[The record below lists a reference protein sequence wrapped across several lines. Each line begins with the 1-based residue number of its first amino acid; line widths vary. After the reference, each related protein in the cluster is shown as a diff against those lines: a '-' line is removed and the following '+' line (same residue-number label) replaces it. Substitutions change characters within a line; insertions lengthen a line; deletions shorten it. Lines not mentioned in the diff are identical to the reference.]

1 MGTAFLLRNKWALGD
16 GVCMSALVRDI
27 ARAYPGRYKVYVS
40 GHYLSHW
47 KNNPYCEAVDDRAIA
62 AMPNGKV
69 RTVNLDYRDGIKE
82 ASKGRKMHFL
92 SYFHTDFKKKTGI
105 EVPVTEPK
113 GDIHLSETEMIP
125 PLSGRY
131 WVVNAGGKG
140 DMTTKIWL
148 TSRHQTVVNTLAG
161 LGITCAQIG
170 AKFARH
176 YHPRLDNCISMIGK
190 TDNIRDLY
198 RLIKYSDGV
207 ICGVTGVMHVAAAFD
222 KPCVVIAGG
231 REEPWWEAT
240 FGDGSTYG
248 PKCATV
254 KVPHRYLHTVGLLDC
269 GCGNL
274 TRGCWKDRTVAIE
287 RSDSTNERSRAQ
299 LCRKPLRLAEQ
310 AVPECLAMITPEM
323 VVEGVLSYYLDGT
336 LPPPRQ

>member
-113 GDIHLSETEMIP
+113 GDIHLSETEMVP

-148 TSRHQTVVNTLAG
+148 TSRHQTVVNTLAE

-176 YHPRLDNCISMIGK
+176 YHPRLVKNHGGK
-190 TDNIRDLY
+190 PLLEMARPTVLNVL
-198 RLIKYSDGV
+198 RLKSRTG
-207 ICGVTGVMHVAAAFD
+207 ICTLSGCSIAAA
-222 KPCVVIAGG
+222 
-231 REEPWWEAT
+231 ET
-240 FGDGSTYG
+240 
-248 PKCATV
+248 
-254 KVPHRYLHTVGLLDC
+254 L
-269 GCGNL
+269 
-274 TRGCWKDRTVAIE
+274 
-287 RSDSTNERSRAQ
+287 Q
-299 LCRKPLRLAEQ
+299 
-310 AVPECLAMITPEM
+310 
-323 VVEGVLSYYLDGT
+323 EGVGKIA
-336 LPPPRQ
+336 R